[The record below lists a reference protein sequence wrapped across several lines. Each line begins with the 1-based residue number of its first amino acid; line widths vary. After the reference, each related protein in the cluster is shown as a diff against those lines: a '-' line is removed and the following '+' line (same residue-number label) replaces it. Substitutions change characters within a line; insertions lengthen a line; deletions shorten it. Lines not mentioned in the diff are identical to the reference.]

1 MLAVLLAVAFWI
13 AALPARAEYREI
25 EVSEPGRIEGQVKV
39 TGEIPKLP
47 PQPVFKQKEYCGT
60 QVADE
65 RLATNQKGEL
75 QNAIVYLTDVKAG
88 RPARLDQPVKLE
100 NHKCAFVPHVLTGT
114 LGQTLEIHNSDPFL
128 HDAHA
133 LLGSRTLFNV
143 AILSGRTV
151 RQPLLDAGL
160 IHINCN
166 IRHTWMHAYIL
177 VADHPYHAVTDADG
191 HFVLD
196 GVPPGIW
203 TLRVWHEL
211 LGSVDEQVRLQP
223 GETVTRTITLQASAE
238 DEAK

>member
-1 MLAVLLAVAFWI
+1 MLAVLLAVALWI
-13 AALPARAEYREI
+13 AALPAEAEYREI
-25 EVSEPGRIEGQVKV
+25 EVKDAGRIEGRVV
-39 TGEIPKLP
+39 AGGELP
-47 PQPVFKQKEYCGT
+47 TLPAQPVFKQKEYCGSEIP
-60 QVADE
+60 DE
-65 RLATNQKGEL
+65 RLVANAKGEL

-88 RPARLDQPVKLE
+88 RSPRLDQPIKLD
-100 NHKCAFVPHVLTGT
+100 NHKCKFVPHVLTGT
-114 LGQTLEIHNSDPFL
+114 LGQTLEMHNSDPFL

-166 IRHTWMHAYIL
+166 VRHTWMHAYIL
-177 VADHPYHAVTDADG
+177 VAEHPYHTVTDADG
-191 HFVLD
+191 HFVLED
-196 GVPPGIW
+196 VPPGIW
-203 TLRVWHEL
+203 TLRVWHEM

-223 GETVTRTITLQASAE
+223 GETVTRTITLEASAD

>member
-1 MLAVLLAVAFWI
+1 MFAVLIAVGLWF

-25 EVSEPGRIEGQVKV
+25 EVSDPGRIEGQVKASGDV
-39 TGEIPKLP
+39 PKLP
-47 PQPVFKQKEYCGT
+47 PQAVFKQKEYCGD
-60 QVADE
+60 QVPDE
-65 RLATNQKGEL
+65 RLVIGANGEL
-75 QNAIVYLTDVKAG
+75 RNAVVYLTDVKAG
-88 RPARLDQPVKLE
+88 KAARLDQAVKVD
-100 NHKCAFVPHVLTGT
+100 NHKCAFVPHVLTAT

-160 IHINCN
+160 IHVNCN
-166 IRHTWMHAYIL
+166 VRHTWMHAYML
-177 VADHPYHAVTDADG
+177 VAEHPYHTVTDADG
-191 HFVLD
+191 RFTLE

-203 TLRVWHEL
+203 TLRVWHEM

-223 GETVTRTITLQASAE
+223 GETATRTIALEASADSE
-238 DEAK
+238 R